1 MAGESLPTCRAAAER
16 AEEDML
22 VVGRFAGLVV
32 AAKGDA
38 GLIRMQSN
46 INKEHRTMCSIPKL
60 VVSLFHAQP
69 GRRSKPSS
77 WLKDFS

>member
-38 GLIRMQSN
+38 DLISMQSNSN
-46 INKEHRTMCSIPKL
+46 INKENRTMCSIRVPKL
-60 VVSLFHAQP
+60 VVV
-69 GRRSKPSS
+69 KPEVI
-77 WLKDFS
+77 